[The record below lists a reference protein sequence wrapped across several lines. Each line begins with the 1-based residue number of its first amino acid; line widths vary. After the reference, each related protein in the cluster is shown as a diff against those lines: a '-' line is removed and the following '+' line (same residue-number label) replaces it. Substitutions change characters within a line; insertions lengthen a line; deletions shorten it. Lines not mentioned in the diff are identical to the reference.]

1 VIPNIRLSYDSVT
14 ILYSTTIRVSTLSQK
29 SNSQADI
36 PEESAIDHWIRRET
50 GTGSLHTVSAK
61 RPATSPSSIWTVN
74 PRSRTNAWLPFLGDI
89 PTFHLSTMFGI
100 ILRTAAYCS
109 RIACSCANNCWIC
122 EGTSRISE
130 DADARWVSLTGRLI
144 CCGSVVSCV
153 TGRGAEPKPLKRLL
167 CLFES
172 STVLYPEVKRCIPC
186 LYSNLWGRVHVI
198 CKLAARRD
206 SVQNAQDN

>member
-1 VIPNIRLSYDSVT
+1 MIPNIRLSYDSVT
-14 ILYSTTIRVSTLSQK
+14 IPYYHPSQHSLPKIKQPSRYSGRVG
-29 SNSQADI
+29 N
-36 PEESAIDHWIRRET
+36 
-50 GTGSLHTVSAK
+50 
-61 RPATSPSSIWTVN
+61 RPLDQTRDGNRQLAYGLGEKASHIVHLSIWTVN

-144 CCGSVVSCV
+144 YCG
-153 TGRGAEPKPLKRLL
+153 KL
-167 CLFES
+167 CDWKGS
-172 STVLYPEVKRCIPC
+172 
-186 LYSNLWGRVHVI
+186 
-198 CKLAARRD
+198 
-206 SVQNAQDN
+206 